1 MKKSLPPLMSERH
14 KIAIHLREMRRYS
27 FREIGQ
33 RLGVGASRAHAIY
46 QAAIFRRKYTP
57 ECFYTLSVRTVQV
70 LENLNLRNR
79 EEVLAAVTDGR
90 LSLKRGPRNYGKKGL
105 SEILNWLGLFK
116 R

>member
-1 MKKSLPPLMSERH
+1 MKRTSLPIFTERH
-14 KIAIHLREMRRYS
+14 RTAIQLRECGRYS

-33 RLGVGASRAHAIY
+33 RFGVGASRAHAIY
-46 QAAIFRRKYTP
+46 RAAIFRRKYTP
-57 ECFYTLSVRTVQV
+57 ECFHSLSVRTVQV

-90 LSLKRGPRNYGKKGL
+90 LSIKRGPRNYGKKCL
-105 SEILNWLGLFK
+105 WEILNWLGLFK

>member
-46 QAAIFRRKYTP
+46 QAAIFRREYTP

-105 SEILNWLGLFK
+105 WEILNWLDLSK
-116 R
+116 P

>member
-1 MKKSLPPLMSERH
+1 MKRSFPPLMSERH
-14 KIAIHLREMRRYS
+14 KTAIHLREMRRYS

-33 RLGVGASRAHAIY
+33 KLGVGASRARAIY
-46 QAAIFRRKYTP
+46 REAIFRRKYTP
-57 ECFYTLSVRTVQV
+57 ECFHSLSVRTVQV
-70 LENLNLRNR
+70 LENLNLTNR